1 MSLFGNPDYRWRE
14 TYLILFPAANRP
26 TTAAITK
33 AFSASKDHLQITD
46 IQGSEDG
53 LLESLTVHSPGDYS
67 AMDISYVEGE
77 EVTEQIP
84 ELALELR
91 QNTADAEEL
100 AQVKVVEK
108 SSARLDV
115 MHFQQHAAGAE
126 SEEEEDAFIDPGGVL
141 RVLSILSQACRGVAV
156 DPQSGVIVSSS

>member
-26 TTAAITK
+26 TTAAIK
-33 AFSASKDHLQITD
+33 AAFAGIRDHLQITD

-84 ELALELR
+84 ELAQELR
-91 QNTADAEEL
+91 QNAADQDEL
-100 AQVKVVEK
+100 ALVKVVEK

-115 MHFQQHAAGAE
+115 MHFQQRAAGAE
-126 SEEEEDAFIDPGGVL
+126 SEEDEDAFMDPGGVL
-141 RVLSILSQACRGVAV
+141 RVLSILGEACKGVAV
-156 DPQSGVIVSSS
+156 DPQSGVIVSSL